1 MGVGYDEFWYF
12 TPKDL
17 QPFVKAFSLRQKL
30 QDELMWTQG
39 RYIQLAIAS
48 SLSNSV
54 KYPNKPFGTKESAH
68 TTTNSIKEKFLARA
82 QVLNSRFKEG

>member
-17 QPFVKAFSLRQKL
+17 QPFVKAFSLKQKL
-30 QDELMWTQG
+30 QDEQMWTQG

-48 SLSNSV
+48 SLSNTV
-54 KYPNKPFGTKESAH
+54 KYPNKPFGVKGSQQASTK
-68 TTTNSIKEKFLARA
+68 SIKEKFLARA
-82 QVLNSRFKEG
+82 EVLNSRFKEG